1 MISDNILILL
11 SFIYHSTILYLTK
24 CEAMNTQK
32 ESLGEVL
39 PKNRDTLISL
49 IDQRIEQKLGD
60 KFPTREDF
68 SELKGIVKDLAQA
81 QAKTE
86 EKVGRLEDAV
96 ERLAQAQAKTEE
108 KVGRLEDAV
117 ERLAQ
122 AQQRTELRVEELAQA
137 QQGTER
143 ELRTLARQV
152 GGLSE
157 KLGGSLEDLSYDVLP
172 ACLEKYYDI
181 EVAELGRDFIKIGRK
196 EIELN
201 VLGEGIYNKTGK
213 PVYIVGEVK
222 SNITLKETKKF
233 INTLKAI
240 KPTLKGEVF
249 TLLFGFRIHLDAR
262 SLAKKEGV
270 HLFVSY
276 GKEL

>member
-1 MISDNILILL
+1 MNI
-11 SFIYHSTILYLTK
+11 
-24 CEAMNTQK
+24 QQ
-32 ESLGEVL
+32 ESLREAF
-39 PKNRDTLISL
+39 PKTRDTLISL
-49 IDQRIEQKLGD
+49 IDQRIEQKMGD

-68 SELKGIVKDLAQA
+68 SELKGITKDLAQA

-86 EKVGRLEDAV
+86 E
-96 ERLAQAQAKTEE
+96 T
-108 KVGRLEDAV
+108 VGRLEDAV

-122 AQQRTELRVEELAQA
+122 AQQRTELKVEELAQAQQRTELKVEELAQA

-143 ELRTLARQV
+143 ELRMLARQV

-157 KLGGSLEDLSYDVLP
+157 RLGGSLEDLSYDVLP
-172 ACLEKYYDI
+172 ACLDKYYDI
-181 EVAELGRDFIKIGRK
+181 EVAELRRDFIKIGRK
-196 EIELN
+196 EIEVN
-201 VLGEGIYNKTGK
+201 VLGEGIYKKTGK
-213 PVYIVGEVK
+213 PVIIVGEVK

-240 KPTLKGEVF
+240 KPTLKVEVF

-262 SLAKKEGV
+262 SLAKKQGI

>member
-1 MISDNILILL
+1 MNI
-11 SFIYHSTILYLTK
+11 
-24 CEAMNTQK
+24 QQ
-32 ESLGEVL
+32 ESLREAF
-39 PKNRDTLISL
+39 PKTRDTLISL

-68 SELKGIVKDLAQA
+68 SELKGITKDLAQA

-86 EKVGRLEDAV
+86 E
-96 ERLAQAQAKTEE
+96 T
-108 KVGRLEDAV
+108 VGRLEDAV

-137 QQGTER
+137 QQRTELKVEELAQAQQGTER
-143 ELRTLARQV
+143 ELRMLARQV

-157 KLGGSLEDLSYDVLP
+157 RLGGSLEDLSYDVLP
-172 ACLEKYYDI
+172 ACLDKYYDI
-181 EVAELGRDFIKIGRK
+181 EVAELRRDFIKIGRK
-196 EIELN
+196 EIEVN
-201 VLGEGIYNKTGK
+201 VLGEGIYKKTGK
-213 PVYIVGEVK
+213 PVIIVGEVK

-240 KPTLKGEVF
+240 KPTLKVEVF

-262 SLAKKEGV
+262 SLAKKQGI

>member
-1 MISDNILILL
+1 MNI
-11 SFIYHSTILYLTK
+11 
-24 CEAMNTQK
+24 QQ
-32 ESLGEVL
+32 ESLREAF
-39 PKNRDTLISL
+39 PKTRDTLISL

-68 SELKGIVKDLAQA
+68 SELKGITKDLAQA

-86 EKVGRLEDAV
+86 E
-96 ERLAQAQAKTEE
+96 T
-108 KVGRLEDAV
+108 VGRLEDAV

-122 AQQRTELRVEELAQA
+122 AQQRTELKVEELAQA

-143 ELRTLARQV
+143 ELRMLARQV

-157 KLGGSLEDLSYDVLP
+157 RLGGSLEDLSYDVLP
-172 ACLEKYYDI
+172 ACLDKYYDI
-181 EVAELGRDFIKIGRK
+181 EVAELRRDFIKIGRK
-196 EIELN
+196 EIEVN
-201 VLGEGIYNKTGK
+201 VLGEGIYKKTGK
-213 PVYIVGEVK
+213 PVIIVGEVK
-222 SNITLKETKKF
+222 SNIRLKETKKF

-240 KPTLKGEVF
+240 KPTLKVEVF

-262 SLAKKEGV
+262 SLAKKQGI

>member
-1 MISDNILILL
+1 
-11 SFIYHSTILYLTK
+11 
-24 CEAMNTQK
+24 MNTQK
-32 ESLGEVL
+32 ESLKEVF
-39 PKNRDTLISL
+39 PKTRDALISL
-49 IDQRIEQKLGD
+49 IDQRVEQKFGD
-60 KFPTREDF
+60 RFPTKEDF
-68 SELKGIVKDLAQA
+68 SELKGITKDLAQA
-81 QAKTE
+81 QQRTE
-86 EKVGRLEDAV
+86 LRV
-96 ERLAQAQAKTEE
+96 EE
-108 KVGRLEDAV
+108 
-117 ERLAQ
+117 LAQ

-143 ELRTLARQV
+143 ELRLLARQV

-157 KLGGSLEDLSYDVLP
+157 RLGGSLEDLSYDVLP
-172 ACLEKYYDI
+172 ACLEKYYGI
-181 EVAELGRDFIKIGRK
+181 EVAELGRDFIKIDRK

-201 VLGEGIYNKTGK
+201 VLGEGIYKKTGK
-213 PVYIVGEVK
+213 PVIIVGEVK

-262 SLAKKEGV
+262 SLAKKEGI

>member
-1 MISDNILILL
+1 MNI
-11 SFIYHSTILYLTK
+11 
-24 CEAMNTQK
+24 QQ
-32 ESLGEVL
+32 ESLREAF
-39 PKNRDTLISL
+39 PKTRDTLISL

-68 SELKGIVKDLAQA
+68 SELKGITKDLAQA

-86 EKVGRLEDAV
+86 E
-96 ERLAQAQAKTEE
+96 T
-108 KVGRLEDAV
+108 VGRLEDAV

-122 AQQRTELRVEELAQA
+122 AQQRTELKVEELAQA

-143 ELRTLARQV
+143 ELRMLARQV

-157 KLGGSLEDLSYDVLP
+157 RLGGSLEDLSYDVLP
-172 ACLEKYYDI
+172 ACLDKYYDI
-181 EVAELGRDFIKIGRK
+181 EVAELRRDFIKIGRK
-196 EIELN
+196 EIEVN
-201 VLGEGIYNKTGK
+201 VLGEGIYKKTGK
-213 PVYIVGEVK
+213 PVIIVGEVK

-240 KPTLKGEVF
+240 KPTLKVEVF

-262 SLAKKEGV
+262 SLAKKQGI

>member
-1 MISDNILILL
+1 MS
-11 SFIYHSTILYLTK
+11 
-24 CEAMNTQK
+24 TQK
-32 ESLGEVL
+32 ESLREAF
-39 PKNRDTLISL
+39 PKTRDALISL
-49 IDQRIEQKLGD
+49 IDQRVEQKFGD
-60 KFPTREDF
+60 RFPTREDF
-68 SELKGIVKDLAQA
+68 SELKGITKDLAQA
-81 QAKTE
+81 QQRTE
-86 EKVGRLEDAV
+86 LRV
-96 ERLAQAQAKTEE
+96 EELAQAQQNLVQSHQEL
-108 KVGRLEDAV
+108 V
-117 ERLAQ
+117 Q

-143 ELRTLARQV
+143 ELRLLARQV

-157 KLGGSLEDLSYDVLP
+157 RLGGSLEDLSYDVLP

-181 EVAELGRDFIKIGRK
+181 EVAELGRDFIKIDRK
-196 EIELN
+196 EIEVN
-201 VLGEGIYNKTGK
+201 VLGEGVYKKTGK
-213 PVYIVGEVK
+213 PIIIMGEVK

-262 SLAKKEGV
+262 SLAKKEGI

>member
-1 MISDNILILL
+1 MNI
-11 SFIYHSTILYLTK
+11 
-24 CEAMNTQK
+24 QQ
-32 ESLGEVL
+32 ESLREAF
-39 PKNRDTLISL
+39 PKTRDTLISL

-68 SELKGIVKDLAQA
+68 SELKGITKDLAQA

-86 EKVGRLEDAV
+86 E
-96 ERLAQAQAKTEE
+96 T
-108 KVGRLEDAV
+108 VGRLEDAV

-137 QQGTER
+137 QQRTELRVEELAQAQQRTELKVEELAQAQQGTER
-143 ELRTLARQV
+143 ELRMLARQV

-157 KLGGSLEDLSYDVLP
+157 RLGGSLEDLSYDVLP
-172 ACLEKYYDI
+172 ACLDKYYDI
-181 EVAELGRDFIKIGRK
+181 EVAELRRDFIKIGRK
-196 EIELN
+196 EIEVN
-201 VLGEGIYNKTGK
+201 VLGEGIYKKTGK
-213 PVYIVGEVK
+213 PVIIVGEVK

-240 KPTLKGEVF
+240 KPTLKVEVF

-262 SLAKKEGV
+262 SLAKKQGI

>member
-1 MISDNILILL
+1 
-11 SFIYHSTILYLTK
+11 
-24 CEAMNTQK
+24 MNTQK
-32 ESLGEVL
+32 ESLREVL
-39 PKNRDTLISL
+39 PETRDALISL
-49 IDQRIEQKLGD
+49 IDQRVQQKLGD
-60 KFPTREDF
+60 KFPTKEDF
-68 SELKGIVKDLAQA
+68 SELKGITKD
-81 QAKTE
+81 
-86 EKVGRLEDAV
+86 
-96 ERLAQAQAKTEE
+96 
-108 KVGRLEDAV
+108 
-117 ERLAQ
+117 LAQ

-137 QQGTER
+137 QQRTER
-143 ELRTLARQV
+143 ELRMLARQV

-196 EIELN
+196 EIGLN
-201 VLGEGIYNKTGK
+201 VLGEGIYKKTK
-213 PVYIVGEVK
+213 RPVTIVGEVK
-222 SNITLKETKKF
+222 SNITLRETKKF
-233 INTLKAI
+233 INVLTAI

-262 SLAKKEGV
+262 SLAKKQGI

>member
-1 MISDNILILL
+1 MNI
-11 SFIYHSTILYLTK
+11 
-24 CEAMNTQK
+24 QQ
-32 ESLGEVL
+32 ESLREAF
-39 PKNRDTLISL
+39 PKTRDTLISL

-68 SELKGIVKDLAQA
+68 SELKGITKD
-81 QAKTE
+81 
-86 EKVGRLEDAV
+86 
-96 ERLAQAQAKTEE
+96 LAQAQAKTEE

-137 QQGTER
+137 QQRTELKVEELAQAQQGTER
-143 ELRTLARQV
+143 ELRMLARQV

-157 KLGGSLEDLSYDVLP
+157 RLGGSLEDLSYDVLP
-172 ACLEKYYDI
+172 ACLDKYYDI
-181 EVAELGRDFIKIGRK
+181 EVAELRRDFIKIGRK
-196 EIELN
+196 EIEVN
-201 VLGEGIYNKTGK
+201 VLGEGIYKKTGK
-213 PVYIVGEVK
+213 PVIIVGEVK

-240 KPTLKGEVF
+240 KPTLKVEVF

-262 SLAKKEGV
+262 SLAKKQGI

>member
-1 MISDNILILL
+1 MNI
-11 SFIYHSTILYLTK
+11 
-24 CEAMNTQK
+24 QQ
-32 ESLGEVL
+32 ESLREAF
-39 PKNRDTLISL
+39 PKTRDTLISL

-68 SELKGIVKDLAQA
+68 SELKGITKD
-81 QAKTE
+81 
-86 EKVGRLEDAV
+86 
-96 ERLAQAQAKTEE
+96 LAQAQAKTEE

-143 ELRTLARQV
+143 ELRMLARQV

-157 KLGGSLEDLSYDVLP
+157 RLGGSLEDLSYDVIP
-172 ACLEKYYDI
+172 ACLDKYYDI
-181 EVAELGRDFIKIGRK
+181 EVAELSRDFIKIGRK
-196 EIELN
+196 EIEVN
-201 VLGEGIYNKTGK
+201 VLGEGIYKKTGK
-213 PVYIVGEVK
+213 PVIIVGEVK

-240 KPTLKGEVF
+240 KPTLKVEVF

-262 SLAKKEGV
+262 SLAKKQGI

>member
-1 MISDNILILL
+1 MNI
-11 SFIYHSTILYLTK
+11 
-24 CEAMNTQK
+24 QQ
-32 ESLGEVL
+32 ESLREAF
-39 PKNRDTLISL
+39 PKTRDTLISL

-60 KFPTREDF
+60 RFPTREDF
-68 SELKGIVKDLAQA
+68 SELKGITRD
-81 QAKTE
+81 
-86 EKVGRLEDAV
+86 
-96 ERLAQAQAKTEE
+96 LAQAQAKTEE

-143 ELRTLARQV
+143 ELRMLARQV

-157 KLGGSLEDLSYDVLP
+157 RLGGSLEDLSYDVLP
-172 ACLEKYYDI
+172 ACLDKYYDI
-181 EVAELGRDFIKIGRK
+181 EVAELRRDFIKIGRK
-196 EIELN
+196 EIEVN
-201 VLGEGIYNKTGK
+201 VLGEGIYKKTGK
-213 PVYIVGEVK
+213 PVIIVGEVK
-222 SNITLKETKKF
+222 NNITLKETKKF

-262 SLAKKEGV
+262 SLAKKQGI

>member
-1 MISDNILILL
+1 M
-11 SFIYHSTILYLTK
+11 STQ
-24 CEAMNTQK
+24 E
-32 ESLGEVL
+32 ESLKELL
-39 PKNRDTLISL
+39 PKTRDILISL
-49 IDQRIEQKLGD
+49 IDQRIGQKLGD

-68 SELKGIVKDLAQA
+68 SELKGITKD
-81 QAKTE
+81 
-86 EKVGRLEDAV
+86 
-96 ERLAQAQAKTEE
+96 
-108 KVGRLEDAV
+108 
-117 ERLAQ
+117 LAQ

-137 QQGTER
+137 QQRTER

-157 KLGGSLEDLSYDVLP
+157 RLGGSLEDLSYDVLP

-196 EIELN
+196 EIGLN
-201 VLGEGIYNKTGK
+201 VLGEGIYKKTK
-213 PVYIVGEVK
+213 RPVTIVGEVK
-222 SNITLKETKKF
+222 NNITLKETKDF
-233 INTLKAI
+233 INVLTTI

-262 SLAKKEGV
+262 SLAKKQGI

>member
-1 MISDNILILL
+1 MNI
-11 SFIYHSTILYLTK
+11 
-24 CEAMNTQK
+24 QQ
-32 ESLGEVL
+32 ESLREAF
-39 PKNRDTLISL
+39 PKTRDTLISL
-49 IDQRIEQKLGD
+49 IDQRIEQKMGD

-68 SELKGIVKDLAQA
+68 SELKGITKDLAQA

-86 EKVGRLEDAV
+86 E
-96 ERLAQAQAKTEE
+96 T
-108 KVGRLEDAV
+108 VGRLEDAV

-122 AQQRTELRVEELAQA
+122 AQQRTELKVEELAQA

-143 ELRTLARQV
+143 ELRMLARQV

-157 KLGGSLEDLSYDVLP
+157 RLGGSLEDLSYDVLP
-172 ACLEKYYDI
+172 ACLDKYYDI
-181 EVAELGRDFIKIGRK
+181 EVAELRRDFIKIGRK
-196 EIELN
+196 EIEVN
-201 VLGEGIYNKTGK
+201 VLGEGIYKKTGK
-213 PVYIVGEVK
+213 PVIIVGEVK

-240 KPTLKGEVF
+240 KPTLKVEVF

-262 SLAKKEGV
+262 SLAKKQGI

>member
-1 MISDNILILL
+1 MS
-11 SFIYHSTILYLTK
+11 
-24 CEAMNTQK
+24 TQK
-32 ESLGEVL
+32 ESLREAF
-39 PKNRDTLISL
+39 PKTRDALISL
-49 IDQRIEQKLGD
+49 IDQRVEQKFGD
-60 KFPTREDF
+60 RFPTREDF
-68 SELKGIVKDLAQA
+68 SELKGITKDLAQA
-81 QAKTE
+81 QQRTE
-86 EKVGRLEDAV
+86 LRV
-96 ERLAQAQAKTEE
+96 EELAQAQQNLVQSHQELVQSHQE
-108 KVGRLEDAV
+108 LV
-117 ERLAQ
+117 Q

-143 ELRTLARQV
+143 ELRLLARQV

-157 KLGGSLEDLSYDVLP
+157 RLGGSLEDLSYDVLP

-181 EVAELGRDFIKIGRK
+181 EVAELGRDFIKIDRK
-196 EIELN
+196 EIEVN
-201 VLGEGIYNKTGK
+201 VLGEGVYKKTGK
-213 PVYIVGEVK
+213 PIIIMGEVK

-233 INTLKAI
+233 INTLKVI

-262 SLAKKEGV
+262 SLAKKEGI

>member
-1 MISDNILILL
+1 MNI
-11 SFIYHSTILYLTK
+11 
-24 CEAMNTQK
+24 QQ
-32 ESLGEVL
+32 ESLREAF
-39 PKNRDTLISL
+39 PKTRDTLISL

-68 SELKGIVKDLAQA
+68 SELKGITKDLAQT

-86 EKVGRLEDAV
+86 ETVGRLEN
-96 ERLAQAQAKTEE
+96 
-108 KVGRLEDAV
+108 AV

-137 QQGTER
+137 QQRTELKVEELAQAQQGTER
-143 ELRTLARQV
+143 ELRMLARQV

-157 KLGGSLEDLSYDVLP
+157 RLGGSLEDLSYDVLP
-172 ACLEKYYDI
+172 ACLDKYYDI
-181 EVAELGRDFIKIGRK
+181 EVAELRRDFIKIGRK
-196 EIELN
+196 EIEVN
-201 VLGEGIYNKTGK
+201 VLGEGIYKKTGK
-213 PVYIVGEVK
+213 PVIIVGEVK

-240 KPTLKGEVF
+240 KPTLKVEVF

-262 SLAKKEGV
+262 SLAKKQGI

>member
-1 MISDNILILL
+1 MNI
-11 SFIYHSTILYLTK
+11 
-24 CEAMNTQK
+24 QQ
-32 ESLGEVL
+32 ESLREAF
-39 PKNRDTLISL
+39 PKTRDTLISL

-68 SELKGIVKDLAQA
+68 SELKGITKDLAQA

-86 EKVGRLEDAV
+86 E
-96 ERLAQAQAKTEE
+96 T
-108 KVGRLEDAV
+108 VGRLEDAV

-137 QQGTER
+137 QQRTELRVEELAQAQQRTER
-143 ELRTLARQV
+143 ELRMLARQV

-157 KLGGSLEDLSYDVLP
+157 RLGGSLEDLSYDVLP
-172 ACLEKYYDI
+172 ACLDKYYDI
-181 EVAELGRDFIKIGRK
+181 EVAELRRDFIKIGRK
-196 EIELN
+196 EIEVN
-201 VLGEGIYNKTGK
+201 VLGEGIYKKTGK
-213 PVYIVGEVK
+213 PVIIVGEVK

-240 KPTLKGEVF
+240 KPTLKVEVF

-262 SLAKKEGV
+262 SLAKKQGI

>member
-1 MISDNILILL
+1 M
-11 SFIYHSTILYLTK
+11 STQ
-24 CEAMNTQK
+24 QK
-32 ESLGEVL
+32 SLREVF
-39 PKNRDTLISL
+39 PKTRDTLISL

-60 KFPTREDF
+60 KFPTKEDF
-68 SELKGIVKDLAQA
+68 SELKGITKVLAQA
-81 QAKTE
+81 QQRTE
-86 EKVGRLEDAV
+86 LMVV
-96 ERLAQAQAKTEE
+96 E
-108 KVGRLEDAV
+108 
-117 ERLAQ
+117 LAQ
-122 AQQRTELRVEELAQA
+122 AQQRTELRVEELAHA

-143 ELRTLARQV
+143 ELRLLARQV

-181 EVAELGRDFIKIGRK
+181 EVAELSRDFIKIGRK
-196 EIELN
+196 QIELN
-201 VLGEGIYNKTGK
+201 VLGEGVYKKTGK
-213 PVYIVGEVK
+213 PVIIVGEVK
-222 SNITLKETKKF
+222 SNVTLKETKKF

-262 SLAKKEGV
+262 SLAKKEGI